1 MHEAA
6 FFSRQLGLNMEVI
19 MNKHRIAAPLA
30 AVLALG
36 FAASLSAQ
44 EQEGLINVNISN
56 NEILEELN
64 LSAPITVQAP
74 IGIAANVCGV
84 NANVLAEQRRNGDDT
99 CDAQNSS
106 QALQQL
112 VNRQRAGG

>member
-1 MHEAA
+1 
-6 FFSRQLGLNMEVI
+6 

-30 AVLALG
+30 AVLTLG

-44 EQEGLINVNISN
+44 QQEGLVNVNVSD

-74 IGIAANVCGV
+74 IGVAANVCEV
-84 NANVLAEQRRNGDDT
+84 NANVLAEQARSGAATCEARN
-99 CDAQNSS
+99 NS

>member
-1 MHEAA
+1 
-6 FFSRQLGLNMEVI
+6 META
-19 MNKHRIAAPLA
+19 MEKHRKVRLLAPLA
-30 AVLALG
+30 AALG
-36 FAASLSAQ
+36 LGLAASVPAQ
-44 EQEGLINVNISN
+44 QQEGLVNVNVSD

-74 IGIAANVCGV
+74 IGVAANVCEV
-84 NANVLAEQRRNGDDT
+84 NANVLAEQARNGAAE

-106 QALQQL
+106 RALQQL

>member
-1 MHEAA
+1 
-6 FFSRQLGLNMEVI
+6 
-19 MNKHRIAAPLA
+19 MNTHRIAGLGALGAVLSLGLA
-30 AVLALG
+30 AG
-36 FAASLSAQ
+36 AAAQ
-44 EQEGLINVNISN
+44 QQEGLINVNVSN

-74 IGIAANVCGV
+74 IGIAANICGV

-99 CDAQNSS
+99 CDATSNSE
-106 QALQQL
+106 ALQRL